1 MSTIDL
7 KALLFNTFAP
17 IVATKISEFNAR
29 NVNSVK
35 FIIKGGASIEH
46 HVSTAGIPHDQFTYD
61 IDIAPIFIP
70 ANYNYDSTYI
80 STAHSFCNTLFDNIS
95 SAVPRG
101 LIIYKH
107 EHNGLITMQAKT
119 RSSPDFVDVIDFSY
133 VMPHDEGV
141 MFTRAIYNYYAS
153 YEDFVR
159 QYMLL
164 DTIFSPV
171 NIEICV
177 VLYGLETYKGHLE
190 NVPKWE
196 HIRDMHIQLKQ
207 QAEEEFVKMQKEHI
221 ELNELFGDDD
231 DDDNYSERYNA
242 YVERIKSYVII
253 VDGYTK
259 QLHPTYIYKMKNKMD
274 RYVIKG
280 ELLMKIGGDVSKCK

>member
-1 MSTIDL
+1 
-7 KALLFNTFAP
+7 
-17 IVATKISEFNAR
+17 
-29 NVNSVK
+29 
-35 FIIKGGASIEH
+35 
-46 HVSTAGIPHDQFTYD
+46 
-61 IDIAPIFIP
+61 
-70 ANYNYDSTYI
+70 
-80 STAHSFCNTLFDNIS
+80 
-95 SAVPRG
+95 
-101 LIIYKH
+101 
-107 EHNGLITMQAKT
+107 MQAKT